1 MAVAGITPIASLLLT
16 KIGMIQTARC
26 RLCRI
31 GQEARGKSTNGLS
44 AETHGHINNA
54 DREGMARQLRL
65 PIILSIGT
73 CMTACM
79 LQKSQNASSS
89 LSRLTKIVT

>member
-1 MAVAGITPIASLLLT
+1 MAVAGITPTASLLT
-16 KIGMIQTARC
+16 KIGMTQIAGC

-31 GQEARGKSTNGLS
+31 VQEARGKSTNGLS
-44 AETHGHINNA
+44 AETDGHINNA

-73 CMTACM
+73 CMSARM
-79 LQKSQNASSS
+79 LHKSKNASSS
-89 LSRLTKIVT
+89 LSHLTKIVT